1 MNRLQSIRFWALA
14 AAFVC
19 SCCAVAAQQ
28 SFYERLRSNNAS
40 MAAVQPTWMGPLI
53 QSDGRLGQSV
63 RFSVS
68 NANFGGT
75 RTLNYGN
82 GKGIAMIV
90 DRRFQIDLDPP
101 SYFKNH
107 SSTKE
112 DGFGNVGT
120 QVKYRITSGNAQHGN
135 YAVSAVLYHA
145 FEPRVYQNLMLTSYY
160 VPSIAAGKAFGRIAV
175 LQNLGGFLPT
185 GKIAQQGRAIEWSST
200 AQMHVTKDSW
210 VDVEDNA
217 TFFHAGPFDGKTQ
230 NFVTPAA
237 FYMIRRKEW
246 KPEHASVVFATGM
259 QIATSNFHYYNHNLV
274 TEMRLIF

>member
-1 MNRLQSIRFWALA
+1 MFWALA
-14 AAFVC
+14 AAFDC
-19 SCCAVAAQQ
+19 SCCAVSAQQ

-40 MAAVQPTWMGPLI
+40 MTSVQPTWMGPLI
-53 QSDGRLGQSV
+53 QSDGRLGQAV

-68 NANFGGT
+68 NANFCGT

-101 SYFKNH
+101 AYFRNH
-107 SSTKE
+107 SISFK
-112 DGFGNVGT
+112 DGFGNAGT
-120 QVKYRITSGNAQHGN
+120 QVKYRIASGNAQHGN

-145 FEPRVYQNLMLTSYY
+145 FAPRVYQNLMLTSYY
-160 VPSIAAGKAFGRIAV
+160 VPSIAAGKAFGRFAV
-175 LQNLGGFLPT
+175 LQNVGGFLPT
-185 GKIAQQGRAIEWSST
+185 SKIAQQGRAIEWNST
-200 AQMHVTKDSW
+200 TQIHVTKYSW

-217 TFFHAGPFDGKTQ
+217 TFFRAGPFDGKTQ

-237 FYMIRRKEW
+237 FYMIRRREW

-274 TEMRLIF
+274 TEMRVIF